1 MFLHLGSEVI
11 VSMCDVIYIGDI
23 KLAETAKSTREFLDI
38 AKEEGFLE
46 DVSSGTTK
54 SFIVTSS
61 KVFLSSISTGTLVK
75 RAKSFLTSI

>member
-11 VSMCDVIYIGDI
+11 VSMRDVIYIGDI
-23 KLAETAKSTREFLDI
+23 KLTETSKSTEEFLDI

-46 DVSSGTTK
+46 DVSGGTIK

-61 KVFLSSISTGTLVK
+61 KVYLSSISTGTLIK
-75 RAKSFLTSI
+75 RAKSFGTIL